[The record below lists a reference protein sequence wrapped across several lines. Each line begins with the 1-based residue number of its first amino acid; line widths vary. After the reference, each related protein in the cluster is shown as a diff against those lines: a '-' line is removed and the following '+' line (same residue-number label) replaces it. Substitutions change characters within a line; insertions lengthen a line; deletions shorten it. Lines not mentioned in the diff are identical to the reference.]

1 MRFILLSM
9 IVFAVGSGILTGCNN
24 AASPKPIEQVKTN
37 KTNTTN
43 TNNTNSGQK
52 TDSHGHV
59 DDAERITLADAKK
72 DFDAGNATFLDTR
85 DDVSFKQEHVKGALN
100 VPLNKLVEK
109 FGQIP
114 KGKKIIA
121 YCS

>member
-24 AASPKPIEQVKTN
+24 AAAPKPTETV

-43 TNNTNSGQK
+43 TTNANNTNSGQK

-59 DDAERITLADAKK
+59 DNAERITLADAKK
-72 DFDAGNATFLDTR
+72 DFDKGNATFLDTR
-85 DDVSFKQEHVKGALN
+85 DEVSFKQERIKGAMN
-100 VPLNKLVEK
+100 VPMNKLVEK